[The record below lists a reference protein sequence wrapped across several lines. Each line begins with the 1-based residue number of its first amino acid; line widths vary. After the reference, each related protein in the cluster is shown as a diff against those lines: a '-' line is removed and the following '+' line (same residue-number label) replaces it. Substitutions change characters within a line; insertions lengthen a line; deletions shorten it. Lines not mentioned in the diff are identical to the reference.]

1 MFILQPY
8 VIWRHCVLY
17 MQAKDGYQSLTGV
30 DYCSYAVELAKCI
43 ACDEQLDIQYQVRK
57 SM

>member
-1 MFILQPY
+1 
-8 VIWRHCVLY
+8 VLY